1 MPKHFPEL
9 FWHDIVLEVIFLDS
23 LIIALHIISC
33 VVLVV
38 LVLLQSGQQGMGVI
52 FGGGGGSLFGSGG
65 AGGMLAKLTVGVAI
79 IFFTT
84 SLTFTYMSAQKH
96 QTEPASI
103 ILDRG
108 IMPVP
113 DSPVQGLRL
122 DEDSPESGQPGAA
135 E

>member
-1 MPKHFPEL
+1 LHT
-9 FWHDIVLEVIFLDS
+9 
-23 LIIALHIISC
+23 LIIALHIVSC

-79 IFFTT
+79 VFFCT

-96 QTEPASI
+96 ATQPSAVLEE
-103 ILDRG
+103 R
-108 IMPVP
+108 MPP
-113 DSPVQGLRL
+113 PGTADSPIQGMR
-122 DEDSPESGQPGAA
+122 PEEGRTGDNGQD
-135 E
+135 

>member
-1 MPKHFPEL
+1 M
-9 FWHDIVLEVIFLDS
+9 DS

-33 VVLVV
+33 IVLVV

-52 FGGGGGSLFGSGG
+52 FGGGGGSLFGGGG

-79 IFFTT
+79 VFFTT

-96 QTEPASI
+96 QIEPGSV
-103 ILDRG
+103 ILETD

-122 DEDSPESGQPGAA
+122 DEDNGRQGPA